1 MYSEIMRSSMWKAY
15 STLVRQYPKVS
26 FLEERK
32 LIFKAQNGSKKSK
45 DELVL
50 RHIGFLI
57 FRIYK
62 KVFPQLIPRFG
73 EDLLAEAI
81 LIAYSKINSYD
92 LEYCDKQGNPR
103 PVRFS
108 SYLWKR
114 IDGFILDA
122 LKREMKE
129 IPSGGD
135 FVADVPIEKWD
146 NI

>member
-1 MYSEIMRSSMWKAY
+1 MWKSCAA
-15 STLVRQYPKVS
+15 TIRRYPKITL
-26 FLEERK
+26 FEERR
-32 LIFKAQNGSKKSK
+32 LISKAQNGSKKSK

-50 RHIGFLI
+50 RHISFLT

-62 KVFPQLIPRFG
+62 KVFPHLIPRFG

-81 LIAYSKINSYD
+81 LITYSKINNYD

-114 IDGFILDA
+114 IDGFILDS

-129 IPSGGD
+129 IPSGDD
-135 FVADVPIEKWD
+135 FVADVPP
-146 NI
+146 